1 MAKYQPRLDLT
12 DWKRTSA
19 QEVDKIM
26 AIVAPELHSFI
37 EEHASLSRLMDRVR
51 EGYDAEIYREALNQI
66 GHELEHHFL
75 FEEKYILFR
84 LENHIPETE
93 VGPIAKLKSE
103 HDVIRKHHRE
113 ALAMSEGHDPENPSQ
128 ELIQKKELLAILLK
142 KRTDKDAPSVCPL
155 FTVSL
160 TGDGKKAIARDGN
173 RPLSLSVVASQPLP
187 SVPLAAR
194 RLTSQ
199 IVIPG
204 ATKSIVNRRN
214 IGM

>member
-1 MAKYQPRLDLT
+1 MEKYQPRLDLT

-75 FEEKYILFR
+75 FEEKYILSR

-113 ALAMSEGHDPENPSQ
+113 PLPCLKATIPKTLPGTDSENG
-128 ELIQKKELLAILLK
+128 AAAYLLK
-142 KRTDKDAPSVCPL
+142 KHIEKEDHYLFPL
-155 FTVSL
+155 FSVIL
-160 TGDGKKAIARDGN
+160 TEDEKAAIARDVN
-173 RPLSLSVVASQPLP
+173 RPL
-187 SVPLAAR
+187 
-194 RLTSQ
+194 
-199 IVIPG
+199 
-204 ATKSIVNRRN
+204 
-214 IGM
+214 